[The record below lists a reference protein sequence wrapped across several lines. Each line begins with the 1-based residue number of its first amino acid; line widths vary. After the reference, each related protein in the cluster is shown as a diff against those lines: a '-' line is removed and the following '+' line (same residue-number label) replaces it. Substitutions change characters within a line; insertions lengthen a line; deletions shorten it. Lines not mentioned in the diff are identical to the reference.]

1 MDPTFLELSL
11 AILETLT
18 LLITLR
24 SSDVVT
30 SLADI
35 GLCFLKHQDVSD
47 ELLACQRVIDL
58 AKRLRPSQ
66 KPIRKTLLVQSPA
79 RTAALNPGVRNR
91 LHCSGPGCQ

>member
-11 AILETLT
+11 AILETVT

-35 GLCFLKHQDVSD
+35 GLVFLKHQDVSD
-47 ELLACQRVIDL
+47 ELLACLRVIDWSL
-58 AKRLRPSQ
+58 DQEAKTIPEANQ
-66 KPIRKTLLVQSPA
+66 KNVIGSE
-79 RTAALNPGVRNR
+79 
-91 LHCSGPGCQ
+91 SS

>member
-11 AILETLT
+11 AILETVT

-35 GLCFLKHQDVSD
+35 GLGFLVT
-47 ELLACQRVIDL
+47 C
-58 AKRLRPSQ
+58 
-66 KPIRKTLLVQSPA
+66 
-79 RTAALNPGVRNR
+79 
-91 LHCSGPGCQ
+91 